1 MRSRYTR
8 NLAEQALA
16 RFARAVGDDHASD
29 FCVVGGLNADLL
41 TEPQDPPHQG
51 TIDVDVL
58 IEVGLVYD
66 REDLN
71 FDWLLQALT
80 VEGFEA
86 DRSGRAWVWWL
97 QIDGVQ
103 VRLDLLCDTPDNPG
117 QEITLPGAP
126 SVAAQNVAGP
136 APALTDVVM
145 RELALPGSTPS
156 SQVNVRFAGLGGYV
170 LAKAAA
176 AHHRGEPRD
185 YYDLAYVLI
194 YNTAGGPEAVARAAV
209 AALPASPHTDHLAL
223 LRAALNSLDDPLG
236 MAAQAY
242 ASQRALDG
250 DPTDEAVLAQDA
262 VGAARVCH
270 EELDSVGPASS

>member
-8 NLAEQALA
+8 GLAEQVVA
-16 RFARAVGDDHASD
+16 RFARAVGEDHAAD

-41 TEPQDPPHQG
+41 TLPQDPPHQG

-66 REDLN
+66 RDDLN
-71 FDWLLQALT
+71 FDWLQHALT
-80 VEGFEA
+80 VEGFTA
-86 DRSGRAWVWWL
+86 DPSGRAWVWWL
-97 QIDGVQ
+97 PVDGVP
-103 VRLDLLCDTPDNPG
+103 VRLDLLCDAPDNRG
-117 QEITLPGAP
+117 QEIALPGAP
-126 SVAAQNVAGP
+126 RVAAQNVAGP

-145 RELALPGSTPS
+145 RELSLAGSTRS
-156 SQVNVRFAGLGGYV
+156 SDVKVRFAGLGGYT

-176 AHHRGEPRD
+176 AHHRGEARD

-194 YNTAGGPEAVARAAV
+194 YSTAGGPEAVARAAV
-209 AALPASPHTDHLAL
+209 AALPARPHTDHLAL
-223 LRAALNSLDDPLG
+223 LHSVLKSLADPAG
-236 MAAQAY
+236 TPAQAY

-262 VGAARVCH
+262 AGAALACRAEV
-270 EELDSVGPASS
+270 ERLTPTLR